1 MDGVADNSRTDAYN
15 KTMSIEKAPNLKIN
29 ISNAAISSFC
39 RKWSITEL
47 AFFGSVL
54 RDDFGPDSDIDVLVV
69 FAPEAKHSLF
79 DKVRMEDEL
88 EQIFK
93 RTVDLVSRRAIE
105 SSENYLR
112 RRAILDTAKAVYVA

>member
-1 MDGVADNSRTDAYN
+1 M
-15 KTMSIEKAPNLKIN
+15 PNLKIN
-29 ISNAAISSFC
+29 ISDDDISGFC
-39 RKWSITEL
+39 RKWNITEL

-54 RDDFGPDSDIDVLVV
+54 RDDFDSDSYIDVLVV

-79 DKVRMEDEL
+79 DMVRMEDEL
-88 EQIFK
+88 EQILG

-112 RRAILDTAKAVYVA
+112 RRAILDSARAVYVAR

>member
-1 MDGVADNSRTDAYN
+1 V
-15 KTMSIEKAPNLKIN
+15 PNLKIN
-29 ISNAAISSFC
+29 ISDDDISGFC
-39 RKWSITEL
+39 RKWNITEL

-54 RDDFGPDSDIDVLVV
+54 RDDFDSDSDIDVLVV

-79 DKVRMEDEL
+79 DMVRMEDEL
-88 EQIFK
+88 EQILG

-112 RRAILDTAKAVYVA
+112 RRAILDSARAVYVAR